1 MDLRFKY
8 IIKRAKQYFVLTG
21 KMNNMEK
28 YYDVI
33 ILGAGAAGLMCAITA
48 AKRNKTVLVLE
59 KSNKPGK
66 KILMSGGGRC
76 NFTNLYVEAE
86 HFLSNNPH
94 FCKSALKMF
103 TPEDFISM
111 VEAHGIDYEEK
122 KHHQLF
128 CINSAKDILN
138 MLLAECT
145 KAGVEVHTSME
156 VKKVSKQSESKS
168 DVRFDVSLESNI
180 GQSVIKCGSLVIATG
195 ALSIPTLGGSGFGY
209 DLAQQFNLPLIARQ
223 ASLVPFMFSD
233 EIKDLCEELSGV
245 STPVTIL
252 SNKKEFE
259 ESMLFTHRGLSGP
272 AVLQISNYW
281 KPGDGIEINLLPG
294 INGAD
299 FLINEKNT
307 NNKTT
312 IKKSFTSLLPKAL
325 LLKLE
330 ELWWPLHK
338 DQFLSEISN
347 NELIIIGNNLNA
359 WTLKPSSTE
368 GYRTAEVT
376 LGGVDTDA
384 INSKTMEIKNHQ
396 GLFFIGEVVDVTG
409 HLGGYNFQWAWSSGY
424 SAGLVA

>member
-1 MDLRFKY
+1 MKD
-8 IIKRAKQYFVLTG
+8 
-21 KMNNMEK
+21 

-48 AKRNKTVLVLE
+48 AKRDKTVLVLE

-122 KHHQLF
+122 KHYQLF

-145 KAGVEVHTSME
+145 KAGVEVHTSIE
-156 VKKVSKQSESKS
+156 IKKVSKRAESAS
-168 DVRFDVSLESNI
+168 DGRFDVSLGSP
-180 GQSVIKCGSLVIATG
+180 GRSVINCESLVIATG

-245 STPVTIL
+245 STTVTIL

-281 KPGDGIEINLLPG
+281 KPGDGIQINLLPG
-294 INGAD
+294 INAAD
-299 FLINEKNT
+299 FLINEKIT
-307 NNKTT
+307 NHKTT

-347 NELIIIGNNLNA
+347 NELNIIGNNLNA

-396 GLFFIGEVVDVTG
+396 GLFFVGEVVDVTG

-424 SAGLVA
+424 CAGLVA

>member
-1 MDLRFKY
+1 MK
-8 IIKRAKQYFVLTG
+8 
-21 KMNNMEK
+21 EH
-28 YYDVI
+28 YDVI

-48 AKRNKTVLVLE
+48 AKRDKTVLVLE

-103 TPEDFISM
+103 TPQDFISM
-111 VEAHGIDYEEK
+111 VDAYAIDYEEK

-128 CINSAKDILN
+128 CVNSAKDILN
-138 MLLAECT
+138 MLLAECS
-145 KAGVEVHTSME
+145 KHGVDVYTRIE
-156 VKKVSKQSESKS
+156 VKQVNKQAESASDGRFYVSIESDRS
-168 DVRFDVSLESNI
+168 
-180 GQSVIKCGSLVIATG
+180 QPVIKCESLVIATG

-209 DLAQQFNLPLIARQ
+209 ELAQQFKLPLVSRR

-233 EIKDLCEELSGV
+233 EIKNLCEELSGV
-245 STPVTIL
+245 STPVLIT
-252 SNKKEFE
+252 SNQKKFE

-272 AVLQISNYW
+272 SILQISNYW
-281 KPGDGIEINLLPG
+281 KPGDEIQIDLLPG
-294 INGAD
+294 VNGAD
-299 FLINEKNT
+299 FLINKKNI
-307 NNKTT
+307 NHKTT
-312 IKKSFTSLLPKAL
+312 IKKSFSSLLPKAL

-338 DQFLSEISN
+338 DQFLTEISN
-347 NELIIIGNNLNA
+347 NELIIIGSHLNA

-384 INSKTMEIKNHQ
+384 INSQTMEIKNHQ

>member
-1 MDLRFKY
+1 MK
-8 IIKRAKQYFVLTG
+8 
-21 KMNNMEK
+21 EH
-28 YYDVI
+28 YDVI

-48 AKRNKTVLVLE
+48 AKRDKTVLVLE

-138 MLLAECT
+138 MLLAECA
-145 KAGVEVHTSME
+145 KAGVEVMTSME
-156 VKKVSKQSESKS
+156 IKKVSKRAESAS
-168 DVRFDVSLESNI
+168 DGRFDVSLESNL
-180 GQSVIKCGSLVIATG
+180 GQSVIKCESLVIATG

-281 KPGDGIEINLLPG
+281 KPGDDIQINLLPG
-294 INGAD
+294 INAAD

-307 NNKTT
+307 NHKTT
-312 IKKSFTSLLPKAL
+312 IKKSFISLLPKAL

-347 NELIIIGNNLNA
+347 NELIIIGNHLNS

>member
-1 MDLRFKY
+1 MK
-8 IIKRAKQYFVLTG
+8 
-21 KMNNMEK
+21 EH
-28 YYDVI
+28 YDVI

-48 AKRNKTVLVLE
+48 AKRDKTVLVLE

-145 KAGVEVHTSME
+145 KAGVEVHTSIE
-156 VKKVSKQSESKS
+156 VKKVSKQAESAS
-168 DVRFDVSLESNI
+168 DERFNVSLESNL
-180 GQSVIKCGSLVIATG
+180 GQSVIKCESLVIATG

-281 KPGDGIEINLLPG
+281 KPGDDIQINLLPG
-294 INGAD
+294 INAAD
-299 FLINEKNT
+299 FLISEKNT
-307 NNKTT
+307 NHKTT
-312 IKKSFTSLLPKAL
+312 IKKTFTSLLPKAL

-347 NELIIIGNNLNA
+347 NELIIIGNHLNA

>member
-1 MDLRFKY
+1 MKDH
-8 IIKRAKQYFVLTG
+8 
-21 KMNNMEK
+21 
-28 YYDVI
+28 YDVI

-48 AKRNKTVLVLE
+48 AKRDQTVLVLE

-103 TPEDFISM
+103 TPEDFICM
-111 VEAHGIDYEEK
+111 VEAHGIAYEEK

-156 VKKVSKQSESKS
+156 VKQVSKRAESAS
-168 DVRFDVSLESNI
+168 DGRFDVSLESDL
-180 GQSVIKCGSLVIATG
+180 GQSVIKCESLVIATG

-209 DLAQQFNLPLIARQ
+209 DLAQQFNLPLITRQ

-281 KPGDGIEINLLPG
+281 KPGDGIQINLLPG
-294 INGAD
+294 INAAD

-307 NNKTT
+307 NHKTT

-347 NELIIIGNNLNA
+347 NELIIIGNHLNA

>member
-8 IIKRAKQYFVLTG
+8 SIKRAKQYFVLTG

-156 VKKVSKQSESKS
+156 VKKVSKQAESTS

-209 DLAQQFNLPLIARQ
+209 ELAQQFNLPLIARQ

>member
-1 MDLRFKY
+1 MK
-8 IIKRAKQYFVLTG
+8 
-21 KMNNMEK
+21 EH
-28 YYDVI
+28 YDVI

-48 AKRNKTVLVLE
+48 AKRDKTVLVLE

-128 CINSAKDILN
+128 CIKSAKDILN
-138 MLLAECT
+138 MLLVECT
-145 KAGVEVHTSME
+145 KAGVEVHTSIE
-156 VKKVSKQSESKS
+156 VKKVSKQAESAS
-168 DVRFDVSLESNI
+168 DGRFDVSVESNL
-180 GQSVIKCGSLVIATG
+180 GQLVIKCESLVIATG

-209 DLAQQFNLPLIARQ
+209 DVAQQFNLPLITRQ

-245 STPVTIL
+245 SAPVTIL

-272 AVLQISNYW
+272 SILQISNYW
-281 KPGDGIEINLLPG
+281 KPGDEIQIDLLPG

-299 FLINEKNT
+299 FLINEKKVNH
-307 NNKTT
+307 KTT

-347 NELIIIGNNLNA
+347 NELIIIGNHLNS

>member
-1 MDLRFKY
+1 
-8 IIKRAKQYFVLTG
+8 
-21 KMNNMEK
+21 MEK

-156 VKKVSKQSESKS
+156 VKKVSKQAESAS

-209 DLAQQFNLPLIARQ
+209 ELAQQFNLPLIARQ

-281 KPGDGIEINLLPG
+281 KPGDGIQINLLPG

>member
-156 VKKVSKQSESKS
+156 VKKVSKQAESKS

-209 DLAQQFNLPLIARQ
+209 ELAQQFNLPLIARQ

>member
-1 MDLRFKY
+1 
-8 IIKRAKQYFVLTG
+8 
-21 KMNNMEK
+21 MNTMKEH
-28 YYDVI
+28 YDVI

-48 AKRNKTVLVLE
+48 GKRDKTVLVLE

-86 HFLSNNPH
+86 QFLSNNPH

-128 CINSAKDILN
+128 CINSAKEILN

-145 KAGVEVHTSME
+145 KAGVEVMTSME
-156 VKKVSKQSESKS
+156 IKKVSKRAESAS
-168 DVRFDVSLESNI
+168 DGRFDISLESNL
-180 GQSVIKCGSLVIATG
+180 GQSVIKCESLVIATG

-272 AVLQISNYW
+272 VVLQISNYW
-281 KPGDGIEINLLPG
+281 KPGDDIQINLLPG
-294 INGAD
+294 IIAAD

-307 NNKTT
+307 NRKTT

-330 ELWWPLHK
+330 ELWWPLYK
-338 DQFLSEISN
+338 DQFLSEISS
-347 NELIIIGNNLNA
+347 NELITIGNHLNA

-384 INSKTMEIKNHQ
+384 IDSKTMEIKNHQ

>member
-1 MDLRFKY
+1 MKDH
-8 IIKRAKQYFVLTG
+8 
-21 KMNNMEK
+21 
-28 YYDVI
+28 YDVI

-48 AKRNKTVLVLE
+48 AKRDKAVLVLE

-128 CINSAKDILN
+128 CINSSKDILN
-138 MLLAECT
+138 MLLAECN
-145 KAGVEVHTSME
+145 KSGVEVRTSVE
-156 VKKVSKQSESKS
+156 IEKVNKQAEIASDGRFELSIQSNPQQLAVKCE
-168 DVRFDVSLESNI
+168 
-180 GQSVIKCGSLVIATG
+180 SLVIATG

-209 DLAQQFNLPLIARQ
+209 DLALQFNLPLISRQ

-233 EIKDLCEELSGV
+233 EIKDLCEALSGL
-245 STPVTIL
+245 STPVIIS

-281 KPGDGIEINLLPG
+281 KPGDEIRIDLLPG

-299 FLINEKNT
+299 FLINEKNK

-312 IKKSFTSLLPKAL
+312 IKKSLNAKLPKAL
-325 LLKLE
+325 LFKLE
-330 ELWWPLHK
+330 NLWWPLHK
-338 DQFLSEISN
+338 DHFLSEISK
-347 NELIIIGNNLNA
+347 NELIIIGNLINE
-359 WTLKPSSTE
+359 WILKPSSTE

-376 LGGVDTDA
+376 LGGVDTDV
-384 INSKTMEIKNHQ
+384 INSKTMEIKDHQ

>member
-156 VKKVSKQSESKS
+156 VKKVSKQAESTS

-209 DLAQQFNLPLIARQ
+209 ELAQQFNLPLIARQ

>member
-1 MDLRFKY
+1 
-8 IIKRAKQYFVLTG
+8 
-21 KMNNMEK
+21 MEK

-156 VKKVSKQSESKS
+156 VKKVSKQAESTS

-209 DLAQQFNLPLIARQ
+209 ELAQQFNLPLIARQ

>member
-1 MDLRFKY
+1 MKD
-8 IIKRAKQYFVLTG
+8 
-21 KMNNMEK
+21 

-48 AKRNKTVLVLE
+48 AKRDKTVLVLE

-86 HFLSNNPH
+86 HFLSKNPH

-122 KHHQLF
+122 KHYQLF

-145 KAGVEVHTSME
+145 KAGVEVHTSIE
-156 VKKVSKQSESKS
+156 IKKVSKRAESAS
-168 DVRFDVSLESNI
+168 DGRFDVSLGSNP
-180 GQSVIKCGSLVIATG
+180 GRSVINCESLVIATG

-245 STPVTIL
+245 STTVTIL

-281 KPGDGIEINLLPG
+281 KPGDGIQINLLPG
-294 INGAD
+294 INAAD
-299 FLINEKNT
+299 FLINEKIT
-307 NNKTT
+307 NHKTT

-347 NELIIIGNNLNA
+347 NELNIIGNNLNA

-396 GLFFIGEVVDVTG
+396 GLFFVGEVVDVTG

-424 SAGLVA
+424 CAGLVA

>member
-8 IIKRAKQYFVLTG
+8 SIKRAKQYFVLTG

-156 VKKVSKQSESKS
+156 VKKVSKQAESKS

-209 DLAQQFNLPLIARQ
+209 ELAQQFNLPLIARQ

>member
-1 MDLRFKY
+1 MK
-8 IIKRAKQYFVLTG
+8 
-21 KMNNMEK
+21 EH
-28 YYDVI
+28 YDVI

-48 AKRNKTVLVLE
+48 AKRDKTVLVLE

-156 VKKVSKQSESKS
+156 VKKVIKQAESAS
-168 DVRFDVSLESNI
+168 DERFNVSLESNL
-180 GQSVIKCGSLVIATG
+180 GQSVIKCESLVIATG

-281 KPGDGIEINLLPG
+281 KPGDDIQINLLPG
-294 INGAD
+294 INAAD
-299 FLINEKNT
+299 FLINEKNA
-307 NNKTT
+307 NHKTT
-312 IKKSFTSLLPKAL
+312 IKKSFTSILPKAL

-330 ELWWPLHK
+330 ELWWPLYK

-347 NELIIIGNNLNA
+347 NELITIGNHLNA

>member
-1 MDLRFKY
+1 MK
-8 IIKRAKQYFVLTG
+8 
-21 KMNNMEK
+21 EH
-28 YYDVI
+28 YDVI

-48 AKRNKTVLVLE
+48 AKRDKTVLVLE

-111 VEAHGIDYEEK
+111 VDAYGIDYEEK

-138 MLLAECT
+138 MLLAECS
-145 KAGVEVHTSME
+145 KYEVDVLTSIE
-156 VKKVSKQSESKS
+156 VKQVNKQAESAS
-168 DVRFDVSLESNI
+168 DGRFDVTLESDLS
-180 GQSVIKCGSLVIATG
+180 QPVIKCESLVIATG

-209 DLAQQFNLPLIARQ
+209 ELAQQFNLPLISRR

-245 STPVTIL
+245 STPVIIS
-252 SNKKEFE
+252 SNQKKFE

-281 KPGDGIEINLLPG
+281 KPGNEIRIDLLPG
-294 INGAD
+294 IIGAD
-299 FLINEKNT
+299 FLTNEKNI
-307 NNKTT
+307 NHKTT
-312 IKKSFTSLLPKAL
+312 IKKSLASLLPKAL

-330 ELWWPLHK
+330 ELWWPLQK
-338 DQFLSEISN
+338 DQFLTEISN
-347 NELIIIGNNLNA
+347 NELMIIGNHLNA

-384 INSKTMEIKNHQ
+384 INSKTMEIKEHQ

>member
-1 MDLRFKY
+1 MKDH
-8 IIKRAKQYFVLTG
+8 
-21 KMNNMEK
+21 
-28 YYDVI
+28 YDVI

-48 AKRNKTVLVLE
+48 AKRDKAVLVLE

-128 CINSAKDILN
+128 CINSSKDILN
-138 MLLAECT
+138 MLLAECN
-145 KAGVEVHTSME
+145 KSGVEVRTSVE
-156 VKKVSKQSESKS
+156 IEKVNKQAEIASDGRFELSIQSNPQQLAVKCE
-168 DVRFDVSLESNI
+168 
-180 GQSVIKCGSLVIATG
+180 SLVIATG

-209 DLAQQFNLPLIARQ
+209 DLALQFNLPLISRQ

-233 EIKDLCEELSGV
+233 EIKDLCEALSGL
-245 STPVTIL
+245 SAPVIIS
-252 SNKKEFE
+252 SNNKEFE

-281 KPGDGIEINLLPG
+281 KPGDEIHINLLPTM
-294 INGAD
+294 NASD
-299 FLINEKNT
+299 LLLREKNA
-307 NNKTT
+307 NNKST
-312 IKKSFTSLLPKAL
+312 IKKSLSTLLPKAL

-330 ELWWPLHK
+330 DLWWPLHK
-338 DQFLSEISN
+338 SHTLSEISN
-347 NELIIIGNNLNA
+347 NELITIGGHLNA
-359 WTLKPSSTE
+359 WALKPSSTE

-376 LGGVDTDA
+376 LGGVDTNVIDA
-384 INSKTMEIKNHQ
+384 KTMEIKDHS

>member
-1 MDLRFKY
+1 MKD
-8 IIKRAKQYFVLTG
+8 
-21 KMNNMEK
+21 

-48 AKRNKTVLVLE
+48 AKRDKTVLVLE

-86 HFLSNNPH
+86 HFLSKNPH

-145 KAGVEVHTSME
+145 KAGVEVHTSIE
-156 VKKVSKQSESKS
+156 IKKVSKRAESAS
-168 DVRFDVSLESNI
+168 DGRFDVSLGSDP
-180 GQSVIKCGSLVIATG
+180 GRSVINCESLVIATG

-245 STPVTIL
+245 STTVTIL

-281 KPGDGIEINLLPG
+281 KPGDGIQINLLPG
-294 INGAD
+294 INAAD
-299 FLINEKNT
+299 FLINEKIT
-307 NNKTT
+307 NHKTT

-347 NELIIIGNNLNA
+347 NELNIIGNNLNA

-396 GLFFIGEVVDVTG
+396 GLFFVGEVVDVTG

-424 SAGLVA
+424 CAGLVA